1 MDKLT
6 VDKKTKIFEMRKK
19 INLIFFLFDEPF
31 NYGSRSGSM
40 LSYFSGDK
48 LTNLQE
54 SGERFWW
61 SLSVMQHGHN
71 LLHVHSTL

>member
-1 MDKLT
+1 MAKKLT
-6 VDKKTKIFEMRKK
+6 ILKREKK
-19 INLIFFLFDEPF
+19 NLLNFFFFDGPF
-31 NYGSRSGSM
+31 NYGSRSGSV